1 MANKNQ
7 GPVVAFF
14 DVDGTLTCRDFNEGL
29 HVNPT
34 PRVEDAIRAFVA
46 AGNVAV
52 VCSGRSIVNL
62 SDLEHLPFSGYVTL
76 DGTHVIY
83 DDEVIYDRTIASD
96 TLAATVDEMR
106 RIGMEA
112 AFEGTY
118 GTAALRVG
126 LDHLPGYEDIPSLEE
141 YERSGAPMVFGKANF
156 TDESLDVCLA
166 SDYLMSSYTY
176 LNVAE
181 SNHELT
187 IPGTS
192 KGVGGRALLE
202 ALPFLPAHVYAFG
215 DSENDL
221 EILSIADTAVV
232 MGNARDAVK
241 AHADYVTD
249 DVRDDGVVTALRHF
263 GLI

>member
-1 MANKNQ
+1 MAEKSQ

-14 DVDGTLTCRDFNEGL
+14 DVDGTLTCRDFNVGL

-34 PRVEDAIRAFVA
+34 PRVEAAIRAFVG

-52 VCSGRSIVNL
+52 VCSGRSVVNL
-62 SDLEHLPFSGYVTL
+62 SDLAHLPFSGYVTL

-83 DDEVIYDRTIASD
+83 DDEVIYDRAIAPGTLTATI
-96 TLAATVDEMR
+96 DEMR

-118 GTAALRVG
+118 GTRHIISPDPVQSDARLHALFPWF
-126 LDHLPGYEDIPSLEE
+126 LSTPGF
-141 YERSGAPMVFGKANF
+141 MVFGKVNF
-156 TDESLDVCLA
+156 TDESLDVCLG
-166 SDYLMSSYTY
+166 SDYLMSTYTY
-176 LNVAE
+176 LNVADG
-181 SNHELT
+181 NHELT

-192 KGVGGRALLE
+192 KGVGGRVLLD
-202 ALPFLPAHVYAFG
+202 ALPFSPARVYAFG

-221 EILSIADTAVV
+221 EILGIADTAVV
-232 MGNARDAVK
+232 MGNARDVVK
-241 AHADYVTD
+241 ARADYVTD
-249 DVRDDGVVTALRHF
+249 DVRDDGVATALEHF